1 MPRPSSRERLLDAA
15 AEVLIGDGAE
25 ALTLEAVAQRA
36 GVSKGGLF
44 YHFPTKQA
52 LVAAMVGRLTTAFD
66 AALAVAGDRPGDFL
80 RAYVEATIPPSV
92 PESRT
97 AAHAGKPPAQAHAD
111 QVPGE
116 PHAGQVPGEPHAGQ
130 VPGEPHAGQ
139 VPAAA
144 PADQVTAALLA
155 AVIVDPA
162 GLAPL
167 RERFAAWQT
176 RLTGDGIDPAVATT
190 VRLAV
195 DGWWAARLFG
205 LGEPDPELHERT
217 RRHLLEMIDRAA
229 ND

>member
-52 LVAAMVGRLTTAFD
+52 LVAAMVGRLTAAFD

-92 PESRT
+92 PEGRT
-97 AAHAGKPPAQAHAD
+97 AAHAGKPPAQA
-111 QVPGE
+111 
-116 PHAGQVPGEPHAGQ
+116 HAGQ